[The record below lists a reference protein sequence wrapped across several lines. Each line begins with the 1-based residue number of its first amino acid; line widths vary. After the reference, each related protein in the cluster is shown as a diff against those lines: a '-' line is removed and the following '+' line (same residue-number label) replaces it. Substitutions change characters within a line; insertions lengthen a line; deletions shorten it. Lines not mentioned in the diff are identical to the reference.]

1 MRTPVRVFYLSI
13 NFPRKQMN
21 VLIVGNGAR
30 EFSIGLAVKKSK
42 KLNKLYFAP
51 GNGATGRVGENIDVA
66 DYEGLAA
73 FAKKNNIDLTIV
85 GPEAP
90 LSSGIVD
97 VFKKHN
103 LKIFGPSKKAARLE
117 SSKAFMKNIL
127 AKYDIPT
134 AKYIETSSEA
144 EAFEF
149 IDSMD
154 GNIVV
159 KADGLCAGKGVIICQ
174 TKDEAKEA
182 AKDMLNGDSFGDAG
196 KKVVIEEFLDGFEL
210 SVFALTDGVNYKILP
225 AAQDHKRLKDGNE
238 GPNTGGMGAY
248 APTPLCTTEIMEKIE
263 KNIIAPTVKAMQSE
277 GCPFEGVLFAGIMVV
292 GNEPYT
298 LEFNVRFGDP
308 ECEVLMTLI
317 ESDVLELFDACA
329 KGEVEGL
336 EFSIKNS
343 FSVAVIAA
351 SEKYP
356 YSNAAP
362 VKITIDEQKL
372 SELSA
377 LGHISFAGVEARSD
391 GLYANGGRILA
402 AVGFG
407 DDIKTA
413 QKNAYEVMSTVS
425 FDGMQYR
432 RDIAY
437 QVL

>member
-1 MRTPVRVFYLSI
+1 
-13 NFPRKQMN
+13 MN

-42 KLNKLYFAP
+42 QLNNLYFAP
-51 GNGATGRVGENIDVA
+51 GNGATSTIGENIDIG
-66 DYEGLAA
+66 DYEGLAN
-73 FAKKNNIDLTIV
+73 FVKKNQIELTIV

-134 AKYIETSSEA
+134 ARYIETASEA
-144 EAFEF
+144 DACAFV
-149 IDSMD
+149 DTLD
-154 GNIVV
+154 GMVVV
-159 KADGLCAGKGVIICQ
+159 KADGLCAGKGVIICES
-174 TKDEAKEA
+174 KDEAKEA
-182 AKDMLNGDSFGDAG
+182 IKDMLSGDSFGDAG
-196 KKVVIEEFLDGFEL
+196 KRVVVEEYLDGFEL
-210 SVFALTDGVNYKILP
+210 SVFALTDGKNYKILP

-248 APTPLCTTEIMEKIE
+248 APAPLCTPDIMEKIE
-263 KNIIAPTVKAMQSE
+263 KNIIAPTVKAMASE

-292 GNEPYT
+292 NNEPYT

-317 ESDVLELFDACA
+317 SSDVLGLFDACA
-329 KGEVEGL
+329 KGEVENL
-336 EFSIKNS
+336 EFTMSGRY
-343 FSVAVIAA
+343 AVGVVAA
-351 SEKYP
+351 SKDYP
-356 YSNAAP
+356 YSTAAAA
-362 VKITIDEQKL
+362 KIKIDEAAL
-372 SELSA
+372 SLMSD
-377 LGHISFAGVEARSD
+377 LGHISYAGVEAKEY
-391 GLYANGGRILA
+391 GLYANGGRILV
-402 AVGFG
+402 AVGVA

-413 QKNAYEVMSTVS
+413 QQNAYKLMSAVS

-432 RDIAY
+432 KDIAY
-437 QVL
+437 QAVGN